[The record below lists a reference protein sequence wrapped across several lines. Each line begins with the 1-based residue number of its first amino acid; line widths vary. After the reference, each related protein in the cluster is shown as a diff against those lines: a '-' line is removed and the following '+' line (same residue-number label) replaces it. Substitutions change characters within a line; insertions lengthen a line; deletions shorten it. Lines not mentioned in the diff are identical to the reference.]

1 MRIER
6 LGANQTVIHTSKAS
20 VLFSYD
26 TPVAARILASPVRY
40 IKTSTTYSRTTSKH
54 VTMWLGNNTA
64 DAVAQRDLD
73 ALVA

>member
-6 LGANQTVIHTSKAS
+6 LGANQTVVHTSTAS

-40 IKTSTTYSRTTSKH
+40 IKTSTTYSKTTSKH
-54 VTMWLGNNTA
+54 VNMWLRNNTA
-64 DAVAQRDLD
+64 ETVAQCDLD